1 MRIKIA
7 VTLCLLLLVS
17 AFAFANVPEMTVEQ
31 IVASGYDHQI
41 VSVTGVITEQV
52 RHEKFIFQDD
62 TGTMLIEI
70 DEEDWPRYNTPL
82 YNQKL
87 NIICEVE
94 REHKSIKLE
103 AKRINVL

>member
-1 MRIKIA
+1 MKIKIA

-17 AFAFANVPEMTVEQ
+17 TFAFANVPEMTVEK
-31 IVASGYDHQI
+31 IISSGYDHQI
-41 VSVTGVITEQV
+41 VSVTGIITEQV
-52 RHEKFIFQDD
+52 RNEKFIFQDD
-62 TGTMLIEI
+62 TGTILIEI

-82 YNQKL
+82 YNQQL

-94 REHKSIKLE
+94 KDYKAIKLE